1 MNILTPDKS
10 NLALRYYHT
19 FAPTLIPM
27 ALFSYVNN
35 KYEINCKTIDFANAI
50 NIGYHSYVSS
60 SSIISDYIK
69 HPNLSKIARISN
81 FKFHIVSTIGIYHY
95 IYNINSND

>member
-10 NLALRYYHT
+10 KLALRYYHT

-35 KYEINCKTIDFANAI
+35 KYEINCKTVDFANAI

-60 SSIISDYIK
+60 STIISDYIK

-81 FKFHIVSTIGIYHY
+81 LKLHLVSTIGIYHY
-95 IYNINSND
+95 IYNINSN

>member
-35 KYEINCKTIDFANAI
+35 KYELNYKTLDFTNAI

-60 SSIISDYIK
+60 STIISDYIK
-69 HPNLSKIARISN
+69 HPNLSKMARISN
-81 FKFHIVSTIGIYHY
+81 FKMHLVSTIGIYHY
-95 IYNINSND
+95 IYNINSNE

>member
-35 KYEINCKTIDFANAI
+35 KYKINCKTVDFLNAV

-60 SSIISDYIK
+60 SSIIGDYIK

-81 FKFHIVSTIGIYHY
+81 LKLHLVSTIGIYHY
-95 IYNINSND
+95 IYNINSNE

>member
-35 KYEINCKTIDFANAI
+35 KYNINCKTVDFLNAM

-69 HPNLSKIARISN
+69 HPNLSKIVRISN
-81 FKFHIVSTIGIYHY
+81 LKLHIVSTLGIYNY
-95 IYNINSND
+95 IYNINSTE

>member
-10 NLALRYYHT
+10 KLALRYYHI

-27 ALFSYVNN
+27 ALFSYANN
-35 KYEINCKTIDFANAI
+35 KYEINFKTVDFLNAV

-69 HPNLSKIARISN
+69 HPNLSNIARISN
-81 FKFHIVSTIGIYHY
+81 FKLHLVSTIGIYYY
-95 IYNINSND
+95 IYNINSSE